1 MPMHHLQHNRAHTSS
16 AACTSTKITK
26 IKKLIHYTYLYV
38 LLFFQMSR
46 PIAVSNLGPGI
57 FTYKQTYFVCFFVFL
72 RIHVSSFSFTNLLHI
87 LMEMLFWLY
96 NLQDPPEI
104 FLRLKVNV
112 FQRYLALPYTFSV
125 KERFKYLVEFL
136 GLLGSQ

>member
-1 MPMHHLQHNRAHTSS
+1 
-16 AACTSTKITK
+16 
-26 IKKLIHYTYLYV
+26 
-38 LLFFQMSR
+38 MSR

-57 FTYKQTYFVCFFVFL
+57 FTLFCVFFCLSKNTRFIFQLHKSITYIDGDAFL
-72 RIHVSSFSFTNLLHI
+72 
-87 LMEMLFWLY
+87 LY
-96 NLQDPPEI
+96 NLQDPPGT

-112 FQRYLALPYTFSV
+112 FQRYLALPYTFAL